1 MSDLAH
7 TDTVHVPLSTSKA
20 STITLSFTFAS
31 SGSPDSHIVYLVPL
45 GEKTARSRSW
55 TSCLAE
61 KEVAAGSIQE
71 SVTRKSK
78 PAVPFTSKRYSCNV
92 SSGMEV
98 LAASATKRTKLPSP
112 SSGIPCS
119 RWTRPKPRNPSGS
132 ELPPMRFALLIN
144 SACLVE
150 FMAPRR
156 AERVCVGYTYYY
168 VDATAPVVQQSPT
181 LLHSPLL

>member
-1 MSDLAH
+1 MEGVAPESAIEVFAPTQFSVTELMAPLTTSEYVWKSVVSDLAH

-112 SSGIPCS
+112 SSGIP
-119 RWTRPKPRNPSGS
+119 
-132 ELPPMRFALLIN
+132 
-144 SACLVE
+144 
-150 FMAPRR
+150 
-156 AERVCVGYTYYY
+156 
-168 VDATAPVVQQSPT
+168 
-181 LLHSPLL
+181 